1 MIATVLTV
9 LCFSAIAMVLGLVVL
24 GVSSATQANKM
35 DRLSMSDEGENNG

>member
-1 MIATVLTV
+1 MIETVLTV
-9 LCFSAIAMVLGLVVL
+9 MCFCAVAITLGLVVL